1 MIVLTDGLPNLAVG
15 YNDLVTV
22 DGLTKVITETKS
34 TLTSLE
40 NIDVY
45 TMLTGI
51 NNEEATFRTDG
62 TNTYTYGQVIQ
73 EVFGTEEKPTKGKF
87 YKISDNEIE
96 KTITKKIY
104 NDLLPSENALEDI
117 IVVDYF
123 PQYIVDNFNMTYVD
137 GIDISNISAK
147 IDTTTNSITWKID
160 KLPAGK
166 TAIIQYRLRLK
177 DEFDESIIDKVLIL
191 TKK

>member
-1 MIVLTDGLPNLAVG
+1 M
-15 YNDLVTV
+15 
-22 DGLTKVITETKS
+22 KRQH
-34 TLTSLE
+34 LE
-40 NIDVY
+40 QMAQIHILMVK
-45 TMLTGI
+45 
-51 NNEEATFRTDG
+51 F
-62 TNTYTYGQVIQ
+62 IQ

-117 IVVDYF
+117 VVVDYF

-177 DEFDESIIDKVLIL
+177 DEFDESIIDKVLDTNEKVDIGYKDFDGEQKQKHQML
-191 TKK
+191 LLK